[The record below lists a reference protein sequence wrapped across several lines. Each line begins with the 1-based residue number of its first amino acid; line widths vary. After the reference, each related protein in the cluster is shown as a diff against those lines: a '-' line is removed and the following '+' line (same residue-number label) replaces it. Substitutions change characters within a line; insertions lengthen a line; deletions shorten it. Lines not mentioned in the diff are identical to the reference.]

1 MADKNKETV
10 KKLVAKVS
18 SEGSPTT
25 VDGEQVNT
33 LELKDDIEE
42 VVDTTEPIEKKEAP
56 DKTKKKKHSL
66 PTKTTVKRG
75 RKSVVVDPKVRLK
88 DGKKKKVSGRPR
100 VVIDLVEARKLGELQ
115 CTLEEASAFLEIP
128 VGTLSARPD
137 FTDAFNRGKE
147 LGKRTLRR
155 HMWKHAET
163 NTSMCIFMSKNL
175 LGYRD
180 SPPEEE
186 QRPANVTIT
195 MIPKKLADDIEP
207 EGEDE

>member
-25 VDGEQVNT
+25 VDGEQVKT
-33 LELKDDIEE
+33 LERIDSSEE
-42 VVDTTEPIEKKEAP
+42 VVDTTKP
-56 DKTKKKKHSL
+56 KKKKKAPVKTKESSL

-75 RKSVVVDPKVRLK
+75 RKSVVVDPNVRLI

-100 VVIDLVEARKLGELQ
+100 VIIDLVEARKLGELQ

-207 EGEDE
+207 EGVDE

>member
-25 VDGEQVNT
+25 VDGEQVKT
-33 LELKDDIEE
+33 LERIDSSEE
-42 VVDTTEPIEKKEAP
+42 VVDTTKP
-56 DKTKKKKHSL
+56 KKKKKAPVKTKESSL
-66 PTKTTVKRG
+66 PVKTTVKRG
-75 RKSVVVDPKVRLK
+75 RKSVVVDPNVRLI

-100 VVIDLVEARKLGELQ
+100 VIIDLVEARKLGELQ

-207 EGEDE
+207 EGVDE